1 MSFLLDFDCCFPDM
15 VRYTVFHFLNYF
27 YVYLILCT
35 LRLFLC
41 NEAQICKCHL
51 LLLLLSVIGPY
62 DYHVCYH
69 HTQCGGGLA
78 HFKSL
83 V

>member
-41 NEAQICKCHL
+41 NGKHL
-51 LLLLLSVIGPY
+51 NGINYMGTLFSMCI
-62 DYHVCYH
+62 
-69 HTQCGGGLA
+69 
-78 HFKSL
+78 
-83 V
+83 